1 MPRPG
6 VDILITEP
14 APGGGGALE
23 LGQCFMLGV
32 SERGPV
38 DTPLALRS
46 LREYN
51 RRYGGRSGGQVAHDS
66 VRAFFSEQGAVM
78 RFLRLTGQNVHPA
91 EAEVGALRASASSP
105 GTWANRV
112 TVAIEG
118 ETGLFAAA
126 AAAAKPKPKA
136 KSRKANTRADDDPEN
151 GNGNENGNEN
161 GDGGNG
167 HSEPVRITVT
177 DGEVVER
184 SRPLRTVDDAINWSL
199 GSAYVRFEADEE
211 NLSDSLSPMAEVELT
226 GGVDDRNVTADDVE
240 ASLKRFGYSLGF
252 AQLCYPGA
260 TDIDVQSALLDHG
273 ERNKRPVLLD
283 LSDRDETT
291 IAADVRALQGFSG
304 ARFAAAFAPRL
315 IYPGPAP
322 GTTILV
328 PYSAV
333 QAGIIARS
341 DRTTGN
347 PNESAAGTNG
357 ESLQARGLAREFT
370 DDVREELNEQG
381 VTFARMTRANRVRTY
396 GSRTVAGPE
405 EPNWTWFPGARTVLA
420 LAHECDNVTEEFVH
434 RQIDA
439 KRRLFTRLEVALGGV
454 CLRYF
459 DMGALYGE
467 TPEEA
472 FFVSAGP
479 EVNTQET
486 IDAGEVHGI
495 VRIHTA
501 PPGEWVTIEIQK
513 TPLAQAV

>member
-51 RRYGGRSGGQVAHDS
+51 RRFGGRAGGQVAHDS
-66 VRAFFSEQGAVM
+66 VRAFFSEQGAIM
-78 RFLRLTGQNVHPA
+78 RFLRLTGSNVHPA
-91 EAEVGALRASASSP
+91 EAEVGALRATASSP

-112 TVAIEG
+112 TVSIEG

-126 AAAAKPKPKA
+126 AAATKAKP
-136 KSRKANTRADDDPEN
+136 KSRKASTRDEEN
-151 GNGNENGNEN
+151 GNGNGN
-161 GDGGNG
+161 GNG
-167 HSEPVRITVT
+167 HSGPVRITVT

-184 SRPLRTVDDAINWSL
+184 SRPLHTVDDAISWSL
-199 GSAYVRFEADEE
+199 GSAYVRFEADDE
-211 NLSDSLSPMAEVELT
+211 NLTDSLSPMAEVELT
-226 GGVDDRNVTADDVE
+226 GGVDDRNVTAGDVE
-240 ASLKRFGYSLGF
+240 ASLKRFPYALGF

-260 TDIDVQSALLDHG
+260 TDLDVQSALLDHG

-347 PNESAAGTNG
+347 PNESAAGANG
-357 ESLQARGLAREFT
+357 ESLQARGLSREFT

-381 VTFARMTRANRVRTY
+381 VTFARMTRADRVRTY
-396 GSRTVAGPE
+396 GSRTVAGLG

-420 LAHECDNVTEEFVH
+420 VAHECDNVSEEFVH

-467 TPEEA
+467 TPEDA
-472 FFVSAGP
+472 FSVDAGP
-479 EVNTQET
+479 SVNTTET
-486 IDAGEVHGI
+486 IDAGEVHGV